1 MVDIAVYIPIIVGI
15 GNKPYET
22 RVLKGEIM
30 ASERVQTLGREAIEL
45 MKGMLKNEF
54 NRAQCICATERI
66 RVIVSEIGGS
76 ARELAMNA
84 QTELDQEKGNK

>member
-1 MVDIAVYIPIIVGI
+1 M
-15 GNKPYET
+15 T
-22 RVLKGEIM
+22 
-30 ASERVQTLGREAIEL
+30 SERVQTLSREAIEL

-66 RVIVSEIGGS
+66 RVIVGEIGGS

-84 QTELDQEKGNK
+84 QTELDQEKGK